1 MENLQFVEDLA
12 AVLEVEPEELQ
23 SDFAFTK
30 DNWNSLAI
38 VTTIVLIDEQF
49 GVAVEGEKL
58 RQCSTVG
65 ALWELI
71 QSAAPTAH

>member
-1 MENLQFVEDLA
+1 MNNQQFMEDLA

-23 SDFAFTK
+23 VDFPFTR

-38 VTTIVLIDEQF
+38 VSTIVLIDEQF

-58 RQCSTVG
+58 RDCSSVG
-65 ALWELI
+65 VLLELI
-71 QSAAPTAH
+71 QCAIGTV

>member
-1 MENLQFVEDLA
+1 MDNQVFMEDLA

-23 SDFAFTK
+23 ADFPFTR

-38 VTTIVLIDEQF
+38 VSTIVLIDEQF

-58 RQCSTVG
+58 RECTSVG
-65 ALWELI
+65 GLLELI
-71 QSAAPTAH
+71 QAAVGTA